1 MWCQEMSIS
10 AIEGIGN
17 SLERW
22 GGVLS
27 AQILTKCMK
36 HNWNDHRG
44 GVGGVRKHPFS
55 DNLEH

>member
-1 MWCQEMSIS
+1 MVS
-10 AIEGIGN
+10 GN
-17 SLERW
+17 VHFCYRRNWKFLGEV
-22 GGVLS
+22 GGGLS